1 MSQTAQIAQGMRLGA
16 AGALLRFPARHFVS
30 AMLDRVIPRLHL
42 DPDQAEGP
50 RSSLKKTTM
59 LILAVATLFLRRGRK
74 GKAGKK
80 QAPKADARPADKK

>member
-1 MSQTAQIAQGMRLGA
+1 MSQTAQIAQGVRLGA

-59 LILAVATLFLRRGRK
+59 LILAVATHSIPERMAVGVVSVRCFSPLVSRG
-74 GKAGKK
+74 
-80 QAPKADARPADKK
+80 